1 VPVHPLHPIRN
12 HIRKKEQA
20 EDPFP
25 WNMKQAI
32 SFYIAKLSY
41 HNYKK
46 EHIFDDDD
54 DDDDNHALKLINKM
68 ETHYFT

>member
-1 VPVHPLHPIRN
+1 VPFHPLSTTPHKN
-12 HIRKKEQA
+12 HNRKKEQA

-32 SFYIAKLSY
+32 SFDIAKLSY

-54 DDDDNHALKLINKM
+54 DDDDHALKLNNKM
-68 ETHYFT
+68 ETYFT